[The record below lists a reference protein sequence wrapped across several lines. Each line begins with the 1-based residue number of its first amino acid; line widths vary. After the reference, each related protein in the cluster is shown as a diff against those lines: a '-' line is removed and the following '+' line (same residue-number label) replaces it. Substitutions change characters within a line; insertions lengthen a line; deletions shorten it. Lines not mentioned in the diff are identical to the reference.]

1 MWLTVVIRYIESWF
15 VGYLMTLLQVQR
27 CVVSNE
33 IGDIRSGEQVKD
45 VEGDGHEQFRDNPA
59 LPSREQGKP

>member
-33 IGDIRSGEQVKD
+33 IGDIRSGE
-45 VEGDGHEQFRDNPA
+45 
-59 LPSREQGKP
+59 